1 MTPTD
6 RTAIPTRMSQC
17 VAATAHG
24 RSRLRNSRSRSR
36 NPRGMGYRS
45 AGTTEAAG
53 TDRSASANRASRA
66 VDARLKEQHAIL
78 LLEVIVVHTVGRLLA
93 RIPDTSEG
101 IW

>member
-6 RTAIPTRMSQC
+6 RTTIPTRMSQC

-24 RSRLRNSRSRSR
+24 RSRLRNSRS
-36 NPRGMGYRS
+36 PRGTGYRS
-45 AGTTEAAG
+45 AGSTEATG
-53 TDRSASANRASRA
+53 TDRSASDNRSRA
-66 VDARLKEQHAIL
+66 VDARLKEQQVIL

>member
-6 RTAIPTRMSQC
+6 RTTIPTRMSQC

-24 RSRLRNSRSRSR
+24 RSRLRNSRSHSR

-45 AGTTEAAG
+45 AGTTKAAG
-53 TDRSASANRASRA
+53 TDRSASDNRGSQA
-66 VDARLKEQHAIL
+66 VNARLKEQQVIL
-78 LLEVIVVHTVGRLLA
+78 LQVIVVHTVGRLLA

-101 IW
+101 VW

>member
-24 RSRLRNSRSRSR
+24 RSRLRSSRSRSR

-78 LLEVIVVHTVGRLLA
+78 LEVIVVHTVGRLLA

>member
-24 RSRLRNSRSRSR
+24 RSRLRNSR

-45 AGTTEAAG
+45 AGSTEAAG
-53 TDRSASANRASRA
+53 TDRSATDNRVSRA
-66 VDARLKEQHAIL
+66 VDARLKEQQVIL

>member
-6 RTAIPTRMSQC
+6 RTTIPTRMSQC

-24 RSRLRNSRSRSR
+24 RSRLRNGRS
-36 NPRGMGYRS
+36 PRGTGYRS
-45 AGTTEAAG
+45 AGSTEATG
-53 TDRSASANRASRA
+53 TDRSASDNRGSRA
-66 VDARLKEQHAIL
+66 VDARLKEQQVIL
-78 LLEVIVVHTVGRLLA
+78 LLEVSVVHTVGRLLA

>member
-17 VAATAHG
+17 AATAHG
-24 RSRLRNSRSRSR
+24 RSRLRNSR

-45 AGTTEAAG
+45 AGSTEAAG